1 MTISLEHISKKFQ
14 RHWIF
19 KDINFTFTSPGKYAL
34 LGANGSGKS
43 TLLRIIAGMQ
53 SATVGKLHYAV
64 DGHKVPTDK
73 VFDMVSFAAPGQD
86 IVDEFT
92 FKEFLEFHFIFKK
105 KLPELSIDDII
116 KLTGLE
122 KDANKPIA
130 DYSSGMQQRVKLAQ
144 AIFSDT
150 PFLFLDEPCSN
161 LDQKGVEQYTEWIER
176 YTNDR
181 LVIVASND
189 VREYFFCK
197 EHIEVEDYK

>member
-53 SATVGKLHYAV
+53 SATVGKRHYAV

-92 FKEFLEFHFIFKK
+92 FKEFLEFF
-105 KLPELSIDDII
+105 
-116 KLTGLE
+116 
-122 KDANKPIA
+122 
-130 DYSSGMQQRVKLAQ
+130 
-144 AIFSDT
+144 
-150 PFLFLDEPCSN
+150 
-161 LDQKGVEQYTEWIER
+161 
-176 YTNDR
+176 
-181 LVIVASND
+181 
-189 VREYFFCK
+189 
-197 EHIEVEDYK
+197 YKVD